1 MAAADDWVVWFNGKI
16 VPEREARVPFRDRGF
31 KYGDAVFDTTRTFG
45 HRIFRLDEHLER
57 LYRSLA
63 YLDIDPGL
71 TPKQMRE
78 ITEQVAAHNLKLTAP
93 DEDIWVSQRVTRG
106 IEAADREIFTDYPER
121 TVIIECRPLP
131 FRGRAKYYRHGLEL
145 IIPSVRRPSPDTLS
159 PRAKMQN
166 YINLVLADLE
176 VKAQNPDA
184 HALMLDTNGN
194 LAEGRGSNVFFVRNG
209 VVLTPKERYVLPGV
223 SRQTTLDLAK
233 QLGIPAEEANLDFFD
248 AVTSDEAFIT
258 STSWCICPVSS
269 IGGRKIGDGAVP
281 GPVTKRLMDAYVELV
296 DCDWVGQYLKYANE

>member
-1 MAAADDWVVWFNGKI
+1 MAASNEWVVWFNGSV

-45 HRIFRLDEHLER
+45 HRIFRLDDHLER

-71 TPKQMRE
+71 LRGQLRE
-78 ITEQVAAHNLKLTAP
+78 ITEAVAAHNLKLTPP

-106 IEAADREIFTDYPER
+106 IEPAERQAWPDYPER
-121 TVIIECRPLP
+121 TVIVECRPLP
-131 FRGRAKYYRHGLEL
+131 FRGRAKFYRKGLEL
-145 IIPSVRRPSPDTLS
+145 VIPSVRRPAPDTLS

-176 VKAQNPDA
+176 VKAQNPEA
-184 HALMLDTNGN
+184 QAILLDTNGN
-194 LAEGRGSNVFFVRNG
+194 IAEGRGSNVFFVRNG
-209 VVLTPKERYVLPGV
+209 VLLTPKERYVLPGV
-223 SRQTTLDLAK
+223 SRQTAIDLART
-233 QLGIPAEEANLDFFD
+233 LGIPVEEADLDLYD
-248 AVTSDEAFIT
+248 AVTADEAFIT
-258 STSWCICPVSS
+258 SSSWCICPASS
-269 IGGRKIGDGAVP
+269 INGRRIGGGTVP

-296 DCDWVGQYLKYANE
+296 GCDWVGQYLKYANE

>member
-1 MAAADDWVVWFNGKI
+1 MAALDEWVVWFNGKI

-31 KYGDAVFDTTRTFG
+31 KYGDAVFDTTRTFA
-45 HRIFRLDEHLER
+45 HRIFRLNEHIER
-57 LYRSLA
+57 LFRSLA

-71 TPKQMRE
+71 TRRQFCD
-78 ITEQVAAHNLKLTAP
+78 ITEEVAARNLALTAP

-106 IEAADREIFTDYPER
+106 VEAAERQAWPDYPER
-121 TVIIECRPLP
+121 TVIVECRPLP
-131 FRGRAKYYRHGLEL
+131 FRGRAKFYRKGLEL
-145 IIPSVRRPSPDTLS
+145 VIPSVRRPAPDTLS

-176 VKAQNPDA
+176 VKAQNPEAQAILLDA
-184 HALMLDTNGN
+184 NGN

-209 VVLTPKERYVLPGV
+209 VLLTPKERYVLPGV
-223 SRQTTLDLAK
+223 SRQTAIDLARKLDIPVEEADLDLY
-233 QLGIPAEEANLDFFD
+233 D
-248 AVTSDEAFIT
+248 AVTADEAFIT
-258 STSWCICPVSS
+258 SSSWCICPASS
-269 IGGRKIGDGAVP
+269 INGRRIGGAAVP

>member
-1 MAAADDWVVWFNGKI
+1 MAASDEWVVWFNGKI

-45 HRIFRLDEHLER
+45 HRIFRLNEHIER
-57 LYRSLA
+57 LFRSLA

-71 TPKQMRE
+71 TRRQFCD
-78 ITEQVAAHNLKLTAP
+78 ITEEVAARNLALTAP

-106 IEAADREIFTDYPER
+106 VEAAERQAWPDYPER
-121 TVIIECRPLP
+121 TVIVECRPLP
-131 FRGRAKYYRHGLEL
+131 FRGRAKFYRKGLEL
-145 IIPSVRRPSPDTLS
+145 VIPSVRRPAPNTLS

-176 VKAQNPDA
+176 VKAQNPEAQAILLDA
-184 HALMLDTNGN
+184 NGN

-209 VVLTPKERYVLPGV
+209 VLLTPKERYVLPGV
-223 SRQTTLDLAK
+223 SRQTAIDLARK
-233 QLGIPAEEANLDFFD
+233 LGIPVEEADLDFYD
-248 AVTSDEAFIT
+248 AVTADEAFIT
-258 STSWCICPVSS
+258 SSSWCICPASS
-269 IGGRKIGDGAVP
+269 IAGRRIGGGDIP